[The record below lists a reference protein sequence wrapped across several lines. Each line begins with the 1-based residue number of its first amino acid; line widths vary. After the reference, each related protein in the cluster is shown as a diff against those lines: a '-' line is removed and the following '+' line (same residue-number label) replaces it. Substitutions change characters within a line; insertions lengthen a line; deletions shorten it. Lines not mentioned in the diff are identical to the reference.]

1 MYQEMKKFS
10 LLRLRDSLT
19 ILAEPDNFCEVGSK
33 TSVVLKVKHDTLVL
47 RNHQMGTVEGLA
59 VVFEV
64 PLFVLWWVGTYSTMK
79 PSNYNV
85 PNNVVISFS
94 ASRKVLF

>member
-47 RNHQMGTVEGLA
+47 RNYQMGTVEGLA

-64 PLFVLWWVGTYSTMK
+64 PPLCIVVG
-79 PSNYNV
+79 
-85 PNNVVISFS
+85 
-94 ASRKVLF
+94 RKVLNHET